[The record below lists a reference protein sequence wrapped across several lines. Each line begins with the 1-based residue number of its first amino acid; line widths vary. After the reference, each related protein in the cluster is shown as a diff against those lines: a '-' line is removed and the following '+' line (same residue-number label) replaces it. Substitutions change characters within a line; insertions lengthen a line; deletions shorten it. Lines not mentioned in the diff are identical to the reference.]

1 MEAVMNATRTSAR
14 LLMLAA
20 LAALTAT
27 PAVAQPTG
35 AGLPDGSQING
46 ESVFKTYCASCHG
59 ESGRGNGAVAI
70 FLRTRPADLTQIA
83 IRNKGTFPAERVYK
97 MIDGR
102 QVVKPHGESQMPVW
116 GDAFAK
122 SATESDER
130 AIKAKIDAL
139 VEYLESIQERPSR

>member
-1 MEAVMNATRTSAR
+1 MATKTSAR
-14 LLMLAA
+14 LVMLAA
-20 LAALTAT
+20 LAALTAAPVSAQT
-27 PAVAQPTG
+27 PGAALPESHVAG
-35 AGLPDGSQING
+35 K
-46 ESVFKTYCASCHG
+46 SVFTTYCASCHG

-70 FLRTRPADLTQIA
+70 FLRRRPADLTQIA
-83 IRNKGTFPAERVYK
+83 VRNKGTFPAEKVYQ

-102 QVVKPHGESQMPVW
+102 QVVQPHGESQMPVW

>member
-1 MEAVMNATRTSAR
+1 
-14 LLMLAA
+14 
-20 LAALTAT
+20 
-27 PAVAQPTG
+27 
-35 AGLPDGSQING
+35 
-46 ESVFKTYCASCHG
+46 
-59 ESGRGNGAVAI
+59 
-70 FLRTRPADLTQIA
+70 
-83 IRNKGTFPAERVYK
+83 

-139 VEYLESIQERPSR
+139 VAYLASIQERPAR

>member
-1 MEAVMNATRTSAR
+1 MMAMKTSTR

-20 LAALTAT
+20 LAAFTAAPASAQT
-27 PAVAQPTG
+27 P
-35 AGLPDGSQING
+35 G
-46 ESVFKTYCASCHG
+46 EAPPESHVGGKSVFTTYCASCHG

-139 VEYLESIQERPSR
+139 VAYLESIQERPPR

>member
-1 MEAVMNATRTSAR
+1 MIAMKTSAR

-20 LAALTAT
+20 LAAFTAAPASAQT
-27 PAVAQPTG
+27 PGAAVPESHVG
-35 AGLPDGSQING
+35 GK
-46 ESVFKTYCASCHG
+46 SVFTTYCASCHG

-70 FLRTRPADLTQIA
+70 FLRRRPADLTQIA
-83 IRNKGTFPAERVYK
+83 IRNKGTFPADQVYA

-102 QVVKPHGESQMPVW
+102 KVVKPHGESQMPVW

-122 SATESDER
+122 SATDSDER

-139 VEYLESIQERPSR
+139 VEYLESIQEHPAR